1 MRIRRLGALT
11 IAALL
16 AGGALAACG
25 GDDSDDG
32 GTGLED
38 VEGSDGGSDTTVDV
52 GDLEGLSGECRVF
65 IEAAAAFAAAFGGG
79 EDADFGDIGDAMR
92 EFADDAP
99 DEIRGDVEVLAEAYT
114 EFGEA
119 VGDVDFSD
127 PDAFSDPEVQARF
140 AEAGEIFNDPEVV
153 EANENVTAFT
163 EANCQTE

>member
-1 MRIRRLGALT
+1 MRIRRFGALA
-11 IAALL
+11 ISALL
-16 AGGALAACG
+16 ASGALAACG

-38 VEGSDGGSDTTVDV
+38 VEGGDDSTDTTFDV
-52 GDLEGLSGECRVF
+52 GDLEGLSGECEVF
-65 IEAAAAFAAAFGGG
+65 VEAAAAFAAAFGGG
-79 EDADFGDIGDAMR
+79 EDADFGDIGAAMSD
-92 EFADDAP
+92 FADDAP
-99 DEIRGDVEVLAEAYT
+99 DEIRDDVAILAEAYT

-140 AEAGEIFNDPEVV
+140 AEAGEIFNDPAVV